1 MGKAPG
7 GGEIA
12 MGDWKSSTGIEEVVG
27 EMRSCASK
35 HPNRNEPRIVDKEGS
50 LHRTDRVGREEVFS
64 ATVCE

>member
-1 MGKAPG
+1 
-7 GGEIA
+7 

-50 LHRTDRVGREEVFS
+50 LHRKDGVGREEVFS
-64 ATVCE
+64 ATVCD